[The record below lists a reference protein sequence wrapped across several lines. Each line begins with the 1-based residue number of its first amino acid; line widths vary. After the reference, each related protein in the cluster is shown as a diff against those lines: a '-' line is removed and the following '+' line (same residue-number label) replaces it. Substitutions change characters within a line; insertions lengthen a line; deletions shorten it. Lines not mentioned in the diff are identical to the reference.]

1 MIWGGICWPCLS
13 SLLFSKGCDHHR
25 TVRTMTIPKRLDY
38 MILVNWIKRCIYL
51 TESRWCHFHRKA
63 VLPNLQWVA
72 RAALRV
78 VCQVFRYHRTRTW
91 RAWTR
96 LAETCNAEA
105 PPCASRNVGKAD
117 RALKGPKRSRDR
129 QLEADGKECWRA
141 QGISQASNSSSVAA
155 YLYTTVPIV

>member
-1 MIWGGICWPCLS
+1 
-13 SLLFSKGCDHHR
+13 
-25 TVRTMTIPKRLDY
+25 MTIPKRLDY

-63 VLPNLQWVA
+63 VLPNLQWAA

-105 PPCASRNVGKAD
+105 PPCASRTWGKLTGLSRVPNGLVTGSWKRMERNVGG
-117 RALKGPKRSRDR
+117 LKGSLKLQTP
-129 QLEADGKECWRA
+129 Q
-141 QGISQASNSSSVAA
+141 V
-155 YLYTTVPIV
+155 